1 MSVNYIEGDQ
11 FQQELIRFIRNQ
23 GNRFMIRY
31 ASKAPFLQDEHKK
44 EQWINW
50 IDSQIFQTSVKKFNF
65 WNVYAEDVVRNTIN

>member
-1 MSVNYIEGDQ
+1 
-11 FQQELIRFIRNQ
+11 
-23 GNRFMIRY
+23 MIRY